1 MTNTT
6 KLRRV
11 ALAFDRASVR
21 RIDMDGRLHVEV
33 TNISKANVCPYMGK
47 EIPDAE
53 ELGLNPDQVYKLFR
67 DPEELRKGAPT
78 FNNIPLLSEHV
89 PVSAADHRPDLVI
102 GATGSNAEFVAPY
115 LRNSLVVW
123 ASDAIEGIQN
133 DEVRELSCAY
143 RYRAVMEPGTYQ
155 GESYQGRMVD
165 LVGNHVA
172 VVEQGRAGPDVVV
185 GDSLPQELKQMS
197 NKRLSATAMLAK
209 GALLAH
215 LKPRMAADTKFDL
228 NPILAGVTAKNWLAQ
243 KAAILA
249 AIKPQ
254 FAADADLSD
263 MHKLMDSLDDEK
275 PAEDDD
281 DVDTAMDT
289 PADETDPVKKPDPD
303 ADDDM
308 VDTNVIGDEPD
319 SKAEILAMLQKC
331 CQMMMEPAAADAP
344 PAVAPV
350 DADLVAK
357 DGEEDKDDK
366 PDDKAKPAPFTKA
379 AMDSAIT
386 KAVKEA
392 EAKTVARMR
401 GAAEAEEFI
410 KPYVG
415 KLALSFDSA
424 EGVYKAALETLG
436 VTVKGLHPSA
446 FRAVLEAQPKPANG
460 PRLIASDAAI
470 KAASVDEQFP
480 GLANLRV
487 I

>member
-1 MTNTT
+1 MTHTPNP
-6 KLRRV
+6 RPV
-11 ALAFDRASVR
+11 ALAFDRGTVR

-33 TNISKANVCPYMGK
+33 TNISKANVCPYMGR
-47 EIPDAE
+47 EIPDSEA
-53 ELGLNPDQVYKLFR
+53 LGLNPDQVYQLFR
-67 DPEELRKGAPT
+67 DPEELRKGAAT

-123 ASDAIEGIQN
+123 ASDAIKKIQH

-155 GESYQGRMVD
+155 GERYDGRMVA

-185 GDSLPQELKQMS
+185 GDSLPQELKHMTK
-197 NKRLSATAMLAK
+197 KRLSATAMLAK

-215 LKPRMAADTKFDL
+215 LKPRLAADSKFDL

-243 KAAILA
+243 KAVILQ

-254 FAADADLSD
+254 LAADADLD
-263 MHKLMDSLDDEK
+263 AMHKLMDSLDEPVAK
-275 PAEDDD
+275 DDD
-281 DVDTAMDT
+281 DTAMDEPVDKDA
-289 PADETDPVKKPDPD
+289 PAADPVADPEPEPMD
-303 ADDDM
+303 P
-308 VDTNVIGDEPD
+308 NVTVDEPD
-319 SKAEILAMLQKC
+319 SKAEVLALLDKLR
-331 CQMMMEPAAADAP
+331 ELLSPAAAADAP

-357 DGEEDKDDK
+357 DGDDEDDADK
-366 PDDKAKPAPFTKA
+366 KEKPMPFTKA
-379 AMDSAIT
+379 AMDSAIS
-386 KAVKEA
+386 KAVKDA

-401 GAAEAEEFI
+401 GAAEAEEVI

-424 EGVYKAALETLG
+424 EGVYKAALETLS
-436 VTVKGLHPSA
+436 VNVKGLHPSA

-460 PRLIASDAAI
+460 PRLIASDASL
-470 KAASVDEQFP
+470 KAASVAEQFP
-480 GLANLRV
+480 GLAALRV